1 MSSLNFN
8 YREKPTDFELGAAGR
23 TGKRG
28 IVGAIVGG
36 LAGAG
41 AAFLLGL
48 PGGPLAIGTA
58 IVGGVI
64 GAVSGFKSSDTDKV
78 QNRPVQI
85 EHPLWGRQQVFI
97 SAEQWKDAKAKM
109 ADGVRYD
116 EFPADLQK
124 QFEAAEPPAAAKAN

>member
-8 YREKPTDFELGAAGR
+8 YRNAPTEFEMGAVGR

-28 IVGAIVGG
+28 IVGAVVGG

-41 AAFLLGL
+41 AGFLLGL
-48 PGGPLAIGTA
+48 SGGPLAIGGA

-64 GAVSGFKSSDTDKV
+64 GAVSGFKSSDANKV

-97 SAEQWKDAKAKM
+97 SAEQWNDVKAKL

-116 EFPADLQK
+116 EFPSDLQK
-124 QFEAAEPPAAAKAN
+124 QFEASEPPPAAKP